1 MSTIQRTMEASAP
14 RPAHPARP
22 AGSAGPTAGE
32 LLDQRGFR
40 DTMGRYPTGVV
51 VIAAMTPTGRAGLA
65 VNSFT
70 SVSLDPPLVAFCP
83 MLTSTSWARLRPV
96 GGFAVSLL
104 REDHES
110 IARRFSQKGIDRF
123 AEHDWVESPA
133 GHPVLADALGW
144 LDTTVESI
152 SLAGDH
158 EVVIA
163 RVDHWSQVDDG
174 RPLVFFGGR
183 YHRLP

>member
-1 MSTIQRTMEASAP
+1 MTIEAPVRQDDLHA
-14 RPAHPARP
+14 
-22 AGSAGPTAGE
+22 
-32 LLDQRGFR
+32 QRGFR
-40 DTMGRYPTGVV
+40 DVMGRYPTGVAIV
-51 VIAAMTPTGRAGLA
+51 TASTPDGPAGLA

-70 SVSLDPPLVAFCP
+70 SVSLSPALVAFCP
-83 MLTSTSWARLRPV
+83 MLTSTSWAQLRPV

-104 REDHES
+104 GEDHEGV
-110 IARRFSQKGIDRF
+110 ARRFSQKGVDRF
-123 AEHDWVESPA
+123 AEHDWATSPA

-152 SLAGDH
+152 TTAGDH

-163 RVDHWSQVDDG
+163 RVDRWSEAGDG
-174 RPLVFFGGR
+174 RPLVFFGGG